1 MVEQWKAFA
10 LKRYQFAASF
20 FLVALGQVG
29 QRSTICPTPDASI
42 LQTFHTK
49 MKIDLADIQVSDIQV
64 LRVTSYDVIDVLLQ

>member
-20 FLVALGQVG
+20 FGCAG
-29 QRSTICPTPDASI
+29 ASWSKVNNLPPPQM
-42 LQTFHTK
+42 LQFYNTFHTK
-49 MKIDLADIQVSDIQV
+49 MKVDLADIQVSDIQV